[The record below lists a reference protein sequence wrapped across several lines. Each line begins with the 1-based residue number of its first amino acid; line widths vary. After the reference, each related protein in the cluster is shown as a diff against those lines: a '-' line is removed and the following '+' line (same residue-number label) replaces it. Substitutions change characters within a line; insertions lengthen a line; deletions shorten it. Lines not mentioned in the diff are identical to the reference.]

1 MKETRVDVA
10 LVGGYYPLRAMAT
23 MAFVGAVATIVGVLA
38 TIVGVLALVH

>member
-23 MAFVGAVATIVGVLA
+23 MAFVGIVAAV
-38 TIVGVLALVH
+38 VGVLALVH